1 MNKYK
6 VRIKDHSCDTHGI
19 YDLMDSDGLI
29 TATKNGCYFI
39 IAEAPVRLYESEIE
53 IVSLIEPDYY
63 DNSDG
68 SLYLLSRTRNWSF
81 YLSDIVKRLL
91 RTKDDKVLELSKT
104 LLVLNIWRRELGV
117 QASDS
122 HFNKVKSSS
131 EELDY
136 LLSKLDSEEDLE
148 VNLDDCIKYLEERIK
163 VV

>member
-6 VRIKDHSCDTHGI
+6 VRIKDHSNSEVNNLI
-19 YDLMDSDGLI
+19 DSDSLV
-29 TATKNGCYFI
+29 TVTKDGCYFI
-39 IAEAPVRLYESEIE
+39 AEGGIVLLESEIE
-53 IVSLIEPDYY
+53 IVSLVEPDYY
-63 DNSDG
+63 DNSNG
-68 SLYLLSRTRNWSF
+68 SLYLLSKTRDWSF

-91 RTKDDKVLELSKT
+91 RTKDDKILELSKT
-104 LLVLNIWRRELGV
+104 LLVLNIWKRELGL

-122 HFNKVKSSS
+122 HFKEVKSSN

-148 VNLDDCIKYLEERIK
+148 VNLDDCIKYLEERVK